1 MIDLSSAPSRQ
12 AIEQMYFAYRA
23 FTEQP
28 DRMLDK
34 RGLSRVHHRILYFVG
49 ARPHTTVN
57 DLLATLK
64 VSKQAL
70 NAPLRQLIEMG
81 LIANNTAAHD
91 GRVRQ
96 LVLTKAGAQLEAQLT
111 GTQFKQ
117 LQAAFDKAG
126 PKAQAGWL
134 AVMGVLSNQAES

>member
-1 MIDLSSAPSRQ
+1 MIDLSSASSRQ

-28 DRMLDK
+28 DRMLEK

-96 LVLTKAGAQLEAQLT
+96 LVLTKTGAQLEAQLT
-111 GTQFKQ
+111 GTQIKQ
-117 LQAAFDKAG
+117 LQAAFDQAG